1 MLKYLPVV
9 WLAHLH
15 QTYNIGYC
23 MANLIFIIICLLWGS
38 SFILMKKAMIV
49 FNAPQISI
57 GRLIGGFIA
66 LVIIWILFNRKKS
79 FNRKDLIKIAIFSPF
94 AHAIPFTLQPYLM
107 TKFTGQPSAFIGIM
121 VCLVPLLT
129 ILVSIPMLKIMPS
142 KQQLIG
148 VCGGLLCMSWLFYD
162 KLTDGAS
169 IQIILLAAITP
180 LCYAWSNTYVKM
192 KLTHIS
198 SMEMSAI
205 SSFMSII
212 LILVFSFFAWPITEI
227 DFDHTDFDL
236 ALISLLILGFICAG
250 TANFMYYK
258 MIHMKGPLFA
268 GMVTY
273 VIPIIAIL
281 WGIYDGEQV
290 KVTQIIPILG
300 CLVMIMLVQS
310 SKPTKPAQPLQQS

>member
-1 MLKYLPVV
+1 
-9 WLAHLH
+9 
-15 QTYNIGYC
+15 

-38 SFILMKKAMIV
+38 SFILMKYASVV
-49 FNAPQISI
+49 FSAPQISV
-57 GRLIGGFIA
+57 GRLAGGFVA

-79 FNRKDLIKIAIFSPF
+79 FNKKDLITIAIFSPF

-129 ILVSIPMLKIMPS
+129 ILVSIPMLKVKPS

-148 VCGGLLCMSWLFYD
+148 VCGGLMCMSWLFYD
-162 KLTDGAS
+162 KIAGGANFE
-169 IQIILLAAITP
+169 IILLAAITP

-205 SSFMSII
+205 SSLMSVIMI
-212 LILVFSFFAWPITEI
+212 MIFSFFAWPITEI
-227 DFDHTDFDL
+227 DFDHTNFNI
-236 ALISLLILGFICAG
+236 ALISLIILGFVCAG
-250 TANFMYYK
+250 FANFMYYK

-281 WGIYDGEQV
+281 WGIYDGETVKITQV
-290 KVTQIIPILG
+290 IPILG
-300 CLVMIMLVQS
+300 CLIMIALVQIPRK
-310 SKPTKPAQPLQQS
+310 KPQPQSI

>member
-1 MLKYLPVV
+1 
-9 WLAHLH
+9 
-15 QTYNIGYC
+15 
-23 MANLIFIIICLLWGS
+23 
-38 SFILMKKAMIV
+38 MKKTIDV
-49 FNAPQISI
+49 FSAPQISA

-66 LVIIWILFNRKKS
+66 LVIIWLIFNRKRS
-79 FNRKDLIKIAIFSPF
+79 FNKKDLLTIAIFSPF

-107 TKFTGQPSAFIGIM
+107 TKFTDQPSAFIGIM

-129 ILVSIPMLKIMPS
+129 IIVSIPMLKIKPT
-142 KQQLIG
+142 KRELLG

-162 KLTDGAS
+162 KLKDGAS
-169 IQIILLAAITP
+169 LEIILLAAITP
-180 LCYAWSNTYVKM
+180 LCYALSNTYVKM

-205 SSFMSII
+205 SSFMSVIMI
-212 LILVFSFFAWPITEI
+212 MVFSYFAWPMTEI
-227 DFDHTDFDL
+227 NFDHENFNI
-236 ALISLLILGFICAG
+236 ALISLLVLGFICAG

-281 WGIYDGEQV
+281 WGIYDGETV
-290 KVTQIIPILG
+290 KITQIIPILG
-300 CLVMIMLVQS
+300 CLIMIMLVQT
-310 SKPTKPAQPLQQS
+310 SKPKQKTEPV